1 MARKPNTAKGR
12 VAKGGKLPDRSEIL
26 DFIRDAPGKVGKPDR
41 LPAAASSGAGGFLA
55 PGAPSDAQIRAE
67 VAQAR
72 KEGIILPKANTA
84 QAFEQGATYVGGGG
98 GASWVFPIQPRA
110 LAFAPQTWSE
120 DQGVDIAT
128 AGAAC
133 GTGAIEG
140 IMPWSKART

>member
-1 MARKPNTAKGR
+1 MGSRGAILRFTCLCGAAVALAGCGATSHRAASGASGRSAQGGGPTA
-12 VAKGGKLPDRSEIL
+12 AH
-26 DFIRDAPGKVGKPDR
+26 KVGKPDR

-98 GASWVFPIQPRA
+98 GR
-110 LAFAPQTWSE
+110 SE
-120 DQGVDIAT
+120 
-128 AGAAC
+128 
-133 GTGAIEG
+133 E
-140 IMPWSKART
+140 